1 MQIKLIFTRKIVHL
15 ASFWKWG
22 FLKLKSGLFCWLHA
36 WLVRN
41 KLMAPRS
48 PTLWGLK
55 LFSSPQQRIIFI
67 TSCTVIKT
75 KLCRPRPTGLHCMG
89 WQHPCLWAGRW
100 IALGRG
106 FKTTCFR
113 VDGRL
118 SSYKVINASNPGG
131 CLFRFRAP
139 LQSGFPELLTPLPCA
154 RFSCVPS
161 LGGVWISW
169 NNPIPVYCQD
179 LSN

>member
-1 MQIKLIFTRKIVHL
+1 MQIKLIFARKIVHL

-113 VDGRL
+113 VDGRP
-118 SSYKVINASNPGG
+118 SSYKVINASNPDVSLAQDFPA
-131 CLFRFRAP
+131 CLP
-139 LQSGFPELLTPLPCA
+139 LGECGFPGITQYQSIVKTCQIN
-154 RFSCVPS
+154 VP
-161 LGGVWISW
+161 
-169 NNPIPVYCQD
+169 
-179 LSN
+179 